1 MKDATSKTT
10 SRVNRVGEIY
20 EPFKYRLLERPLPPL
35 KEDEVLIG
43 VRASAICGSD
53 FHIARGLHPRAPLPV
68 TVGHEF
74 SGDVVETGARV
85 GNVHIGSRVTVEPCI
100 TCGECDACRHGHYNY
115 CERLSFTYRNGDGA
129 MADYVIVKKEHVF
142 PLPDCLSYETG
153 ALIEPLAVASHAVQR
168 AGIRL
173 GESVLVIGDG
183 MIGIMIA
190 AMCKKC
196 GASSV
201 ILSHELTLP
210 GTQGYCFDF
219 PIALE
224 AARELFYLF

>member
-1 MKDATSKTT
+1 M
-10 SRVNRVGEIY
+10 
-20 EPFKYRLLERPLPPL
+20 
-35 KEDEVLIG
+35 
-43 VRASAICGSD
+43 
-53 FHIARGLHPRAPLPV
+53 
-68 TVGHEF
+68 
-74 SGDVVETGARV
+74 
-85 GNVHIGSRVTVEPCI
+85 
-100 TCGECDACRHGHYNY
+100 
-115 CERLSFTYRNGDGA
+115 
-129 MADYVIVKKEHVF
+129 
-142 PLPDCLSYETG
+142 PDCLSYETG